1 MNKTITANMAK
12 KDKKDK
18 GFPPLAAIMTIF
30 IDVLGL
36 GILIPVIPAL
46 VGFGPARILGPS
58 WTPAHGFILLGWIL
72 ATYPIFQFFATPI
85 LGQLSDRYGRR
96 PILALSLVG
105 TTIGYAMFAYGVLTK
120 NIPLLFASRA
130 IDGFTGGNMS
140 VAQAVIADTSTPET
154 RTRNFGL
161 IGACFGLGFVL
172 GPYLGAR
179 LSVPN
184 VSFYG
189 LFMTPHWFNT
199 ATPFWFATGISALN
213 VVLVLT
219 KLKETLHVK
228 SRAVFDWTKSV
239 HNIVKAVTDKS
250 LRSVI
255 PSMFFFIAGFGFFRA
270 FFQVFLS
277 NRLKFTTGSI
287 GDYFA
292 FVGICI
298 SVAQAVITPMV
309 AKRYKNYQIL
319 RFSYFGN
326 GILLMAMAMISHR
339 WELFAITPL
348 FATFNGLSMANT
360 TSLLSASAS
369 RELQGEILGIGAS
382 VQAFADSITSAL
394 AGYIAASVGV
404 NTPVLVG
411 GGLVIVAG
419 LIYNFYYHPS
429 KSVLSAESVMVP
441 SL

>member
-1 MNKTITANMAK
+1 MSKIKKTSTN
-12 KDKKDK
+12 K
-18 GFPPLAAIMTIF
+18 GFPPIAAILTIF

-46 VGFGPARILGPS
+46 VGFGPGRILGPS
-58 WTPAHGFILLGWIL
+58 WSPQHGFILLGWIL

-96 PILALSLVG
+96 PILAVSLVG
-105 TTIGYAMFAYGVLTK
+105 TTIGYAMFAYGILTK

-130 IDGFTGGNMS
+130 LDGFTGGNLS

-172 GPYLGAR
+172 GPYLGAK

-189 LFMTPHWFNT
+189 IFMTPHWFSA
-199 ATPFWFATGISALN
+199 ATPFWFATGISILN
-213 VVLVLT
+213 VALVLT
-219 KLKETLHVK
+219 KLKETLHAK

-239 HNIVKAVTDKS
+239 HNIVKAVTDKN

-270 FFQVFLS
+270 FFQIFLA
-277 NRLKFTTGSI
+277 NKLKFSTGNI

-298 SVAQAVITPMV
+298 SVAQAVITPIV
-309 AKRYKNYQIL
+309 AKRYKNHQIL
-319 RFSYFGN
+319 RVSYLVTGF
-326 GILLMAMAMISHR
+326 ILVFMATISHR
-339 WELFAITPL
+339 WELLALTPL
-348 FATFNGLSMANT
+348 FATFNGLSMANS

-382 VQAFADSITSAL
+382 VQALADSITSIL
-394 AGYIAASVGV
+394 AGYIAATVAV
-404 NTPVLVG
+404 NAPVLVG
-411 GGLVIVAG
+411 GGLVILAG
-419 LIYNFYYHPS
+419 IIYNFFYHPNR
-429 KSVLSAESVMVP
+429 SVLSAESAVYVGH
-441 SL
+441 